1 MHLRKEKM
9 KKIAVVMLCLALP
22 MFLVTSANAFS
33 VTGKQIVEINSGGLD
48 NTYQITI
55 TNPTNTSY
63 VLSIKPAQQF
73 FIPEKVHYAIN
84 ENWLNKFGQYENW
97 QEVDWIRVKEDIY
110 VPPNTVK
117 KVDFTINTG
126 NLTQGTFYG
135 KLEIK
140 DASEK
145 TGMIIVRTVYV
156 SQVVGCVE
164 EPDMTVIP
172 GFGFVS
178 LIMCLL
184 FLVLF
189 RKMNKK

>member
-1 MHLRKEKM
+1 M
-9 KKIAVVMLCLALP
+9 KKIAAVMFCMALL
-22 MFLVTSANAFS
+22 MFLVTSVNAFL

-63 VLSIKPAQQF
+63 VLSIKPAHQF
-73 FIPEKVHYAIN
+73 FIGEKIPYAIN
-84 ENWLNKFGQYENW
+84 ENWLNKFGQYEDW
-97 QEVDWIRVKEDIY
+97 QEVDWIRVKEDIIY

-145 TGMIIVRTVYV
+145 IGMIIVRTVYV
-156 SQVVGCVE
+156 SQVVGYVE
-164 EPDMTVIP
+164 KPKMAVIP

-178 LIMCLL
+178 LMICLV

-189 RKMNKK
+189 RKKNNK